1 MIKPL
6 IILFNTV
13 SVFLFTFFFGD
24 TPVTITGSFPTKI
37 KLSEEVVTEIKIN
50 KGTIGGFA
58 KLQIDVPEGVT
69 VKELESKSGNFT
81 FANNI
86 AKIIWTSVPS
96 EAEFTLKFVFIASQA
111 AEGKKTITSKY
122 SYINN
127 NTKESVEMQPVE
139 IEFGNGGG
147 ETNAVA
153 ANEQPKEQPKETPT
167 ETTNVTANNN
177 DANTNQVSN
186 ETPVNNQPVSNQ
198 VASNENTVNVTCERV
213 ISAGADPN
221 EINVDVKIKK
231 PGIRGFAK
239 YQDLLP
245 EGYTAKQGKL
255 NGSSFSVSDGKIK
268 FVWVSLPLEDDL
280 VVSYTLEKS
289 ETASADIKL
298 DGEFSYLENDQTK
311 KVKAKTDSYTFSASA
326 VAAKTPAAEKTNNQG
341 NSENQNVAASNNE
354 VKNNETTSASTT
366 NTQIAKREGN
376 VSYLVQIGAFKNAIE
391 SDVLSRKFNLS
402 ETIKSE
408 MAEGYSKFMVGNF
421 GEYKEARNHR
431 EKMKGKGCGS
441 AFVVAYNGPKR
452 ITVQEALMITSQKW
466 YK

>member
-24 TPVTITGSFPTKI
+24 TPVSITGNFPTKM
-37 KLSEEVVTEIKIN
+37 KLSEEVITEIKIN

-58 KLQIDVPEGVT
+58 KLQIDVPEGLT
-69 VKELESKSGNFT
+69 VKEMESKSGNFT
-81 FANNI
+81 YANNI

-96 EAEFTLKFVFIASQA
+96 ESEFTVKFVFIASAA

-122 SYINN
+122 SFINN
-127 NTKESVEMQPVE
+127 NAKESVEMDPIE
-139 IEFGNGGG
+139 IEIG
-147 ETNAVA
+147 EGSSATTAVA
-153 ANEQPKEQPKETPT
+153 VNEQPKDTPKETPKEET
-167 ETTNVTANNN
+167 PKETT
-177 DANTNQVSN
+177 
-186 ETPVNNQPVSNQ
+186 PVSNNNQ
-198 VASNENTVNVTCERV
+198 EVTQTPVTSQTPANPSSNENDAKVTCSRV
-213 ISAGADPN
+213 ISAGSSAN
-221 EINVDVKIKK
+221 EINVEVKINK
-231 PGIRGFAK
+231 PSIRGFAK

-245 EGYTAKQGKL
+245 QGYTAKQGKV

-268 FVWVSLPLEDDL
+268 FVWVSLPLEDEL
-280 VVSYTLEKS
+280 VISYTLEKNES
-289 ETASADIKL
+289 ASPEVKIE
-298 DGEFSYLENDQTK
+298 GEFSYLENDQTK
-311 KVKAKTDSYTFSASA
+311 KIKAKTDTYTFSSSVVASKPNNTENVTNQETVSA
-326 VAAKTPAAEKTNNQG
+326 NQTETKNTPKTN
-341 NSENQNVAASNNE
+341 
-354 VKNNETTSASTT
+354 TP
-366 NTQIAKREGN
+366 IAKREGN

-391 SDVLSRKFNLS
+391 SDVLTRKFNLS
-402 ETIKSE
+402 ETVKSE

-431 EKMKGKGCGS
+431 EKMKGNGCGS

>member
-1 MIKPL
+1 MYMIKPL

-24 TPVTITGSFPTKI
+24 TPVTITGNFPTKM
-37 KLSEEVVTEIKIN
+37 KLSEEVITEIKIN

-58 KLQIDVPEGVT
+58 KLQIDVPEGLT

-81 FANNI
+81 YANNI

-96 EAEFTLKFVFIASQA
+96 ESEFTVKFVFVAS

-122 SYINN
+122 SFINN
-127 NTKESVEMQPVE
+127 NAKESVEMTPVE
-139 IEFGNGGG
+139 IEIG
-147 ETNAVA
+147 EGSSATTAVA
-153 ANEQPKEQPKETPT
+153 VNEQPKETPKEET
-167 ETTNVTANNN
+167 PKETTPVSNNNQEVTQTPVASQTPANPSSNEN
-177 DANTNQVSN
+177 DANVICS
-186 ETPVNNQPVSNQ
+186 
-198 VASNENTVNVTCERV
+198 RV
-213 ISAGADPN
+213 ISAGASAN
-221 EINVDVKIKK
+221 EINVEVKINK
-231 PGIRGFAK
+231 PNIRGFAK

-245 EGYTAKQGKL
+245 QGYTAKQGKV

-268 FVWVSLPLEDDL
+268 FVWVSLPLEDEL
-280 VVSYTLEKS
+280 VISYTLEKS
-289 ETASADIKL
+289 ESASPEVNIE
-298 DGEFSYLENDQTK
+298 GEFSYLENDQTK
-311 KVKAKTDSYTFSASA
+311 KIKAKTDTYTFSSSVVASKPNNTEN
-326 VAAKTPAAEKTNNQG
+326 VTNQETV
-341 NSENQNVAASNNE
+341 SSQNAASNQT
-354 VKNNETTSASTT
+354 ETKKPATT

-391 SDVLSRKFNLS
+391 SDVLTRKFNLS
-402 ETIKSE
+402 ETVKSE